1 MNRLSTLVILILIIL
16 AGCKKSTDNPLWE
29 GSFGTGTAYFI
40 RATADSGL
48 ISCGELD
55 GKPYII
61 KLDRNKNKVSDYTFP
76 SDGLFNSAWFDKDIS
91 IAAGSTGGKMLITC
105 VDNKGS
111 LLWDTTF
118 TAGYRMDFTTVCYLG
133 SGEFLAVGSASPDS
147 TASAG
152 LYFVWF
158 NTAGSISITKEI
170 ADPSFIAARGAATDN
185 SGNIYL
191 ALTRKVSGTKTRASV
206 AKYNNQ
212 LQKIWET
219 ELYNNPNYAAASLGI
234 CLDNSGN
241 IYISG
246 VTELAGSD
254 GPADN
259 SFTASVTINGVVSW
273 RSYLENTNGGSSVL
287 LDDEGHVAMLNYN
300 CFIVN
305 VLGQADGV
313 LAYTIRAF
321 DVCDSKATDAFGRD
335 FDINYDTN
343 LLMAGSKSGGF
354 YLNMI
359 PPVSEQPM

>member
-118 TAGYRMDFTTVCYLG
+118 TAGYRIDFTTVCYLG

-158 NTAGSISITKEI
+158 NTAGSIFITKEI

-335 FDINYDTN
+335 FDINYETN